1 MAVSLNRLQ
10 ENIVPQLLFGKQDV
24 NEKSDLCE
32 GDSSVDLML
41 QRARYTGFVRL
52 QSLVQLGVAA
62 SGKSNYILF
71 KPKKSRNK
79 GCFDQH

>member
-1 MAVSLNRLQ
+1 MSLNRLQ

-24 NEKSDLCE
+24 SEKSDLCE

-52 QSLVQLGVAA
+52 QSSIKLGFTA

-71 KPKKSRNK
+71 K
-79 GCFDQH
+79 